1 MSKIPDIFHSLEHE
15 KPFRKC
21 LTCDANFHEISD
33 PYTVTKVFRGPECV
47 FEYAM
52 CLPCRQKMADEFSE
66 ESRSRINNFFDRNKH
81 IHARSER
88 LADSD
93 RTEDWIQECATCGK
107 PLEELTNYSIACMG
121 FGDTM
126 VFDPFP
132 MMVCSEC
139 EEDIQE
145 KLSKTTRDQWD
156 KFILDNF
163 EGPPADAL
171 KPDGVPILV

>member
-1 MSKIPDIFHSLEHE
+1 MSEIPPPFHSLELDQL
-15 KPFRKC
+15 FQKC
-21 LTCDANFHEISD
+21 LTCDGDFHEISD

-52 CLPCRQKMADEFSE
+52 CLPCRRKIASEFSA
-66 ESRSRINNFFDRNKH
+66 ESRQNINNFFDQNAH
-81 IHARSER
+81 LGTRSER
-88 LADSD
+88 LGES
-93 RTEDWIQECATCGK
+93 EDPAEWMNECATCRTPRHK
-107 PLEELTNYSIACMG
+107 LKDYSLACMG

-132 MMVCSEC
+132 MMVCSDC
-139 EEDIQE
+139 EHEIQS
-145 KLSKTTRDQWD
+145 KLSKSTRDQWD

-171 KPDGVPILV
+171 KPDGIPVLV